1 MNTLCGRRSFLVPT
15 WDSLLASDVI
25 DATLPSSSANEESR
39 HAAAGDPADP
49 PAPPPTPPPL
59 FALIFHAKIIIQ
71 VVVVSCVVL
80 DNTSTYYCN
89 RSVTFCLL
97 VDNNTLTH
105 RA

>member
-1 MNTLCGRRSFLVPT
+1 MPT

-25 DATLPSSSANEESR
+25 DATLPSSSANEEST

-59 FALIFHAKIIIQ
+59 FALIYRAKKIMK
-71 VVVVSCVVL
+71 VVMVSRVVP
-80 DNTSTYYCN
+80 DNMSTYYSS
-89 RSVTFCLL
+89 RSVTFCL
-97 VDNNTLTH
+97 VDHKTLTY